1 MTKTFFN
8 VCDKYRKFRNPKT
21 SHMNEYKKTFKEED
35 SMEKIFFIEEI
46 KQSELVGKSIRNFVE
61 FWIKLN
67 TYLF

>member
-21 SHMNEYKKTFKEED
+21 LYMNEYKKTFKEED

-46 KQSELVGKSIRNFVE
+46 NQSELVGKSIRSFVE

>member
-1 MTKTFFN
+1 
-8 VCDKYRKFRNPKT
+8 
-21 SHMNEYKKTFKEED
+21 MNEYKKTFKEED

-46 KQSELVGKSIRNFVE
+46 NQSELVGKSIRNFVE

>member
-21 SHMNEYKKTFKEED
+21 SYMNEYKKTFKEED

-46 KQSELVGKSIRNFVE
+46 NQSELVGKSIRSFVE
-61 FWIKLN
+61 F
-67 TYLF
+67 